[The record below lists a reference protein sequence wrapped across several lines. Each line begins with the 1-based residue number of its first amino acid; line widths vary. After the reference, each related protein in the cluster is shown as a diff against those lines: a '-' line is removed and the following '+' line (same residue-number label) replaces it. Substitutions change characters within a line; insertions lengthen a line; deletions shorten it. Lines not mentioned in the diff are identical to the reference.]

1 MNLYIIT
8 KSSVKG
14 MIFFSTVIVRYME
27 KNLSIIEP
35 RYSFK
40 FCQSLGNLIPRAL
53 SYLSLQSDGQE
64 RALGRT
70 LGSTLVFK
78 RKFLTQN
85 LIVFSEFNFLEIIL
99 KRNIASCESTC
110 TVDEVSV
117 HLVVGVTQVERLKKL
132 ELQKLLTV
140 GLQ

>member
-53 SYLSLQSDGQE
+53 SYLSLQSDG
-64 RALGRT
+64 
-70 LGSTLVFK
+70 
-78 RKFLTQN
+78 
-85 LIVFSEFNFLEIIL
+85 
-99 KRNIASCESTC
+99 
-110 TVDEVSV
+110 
-117 HLVVGVTQVERLKKL
+117 
-132 ELQKLLTV
+132 
-140 GLQ
+140 